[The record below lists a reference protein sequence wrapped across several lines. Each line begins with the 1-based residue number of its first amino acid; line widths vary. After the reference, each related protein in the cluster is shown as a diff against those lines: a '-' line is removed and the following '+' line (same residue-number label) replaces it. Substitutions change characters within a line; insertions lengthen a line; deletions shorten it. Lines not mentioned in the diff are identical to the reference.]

1 MFEQSLIW
9 VPPSARTDDTW
20 LPPTDC
26 VWNGP
31 EWLQSKQRLKIEV
44 YLDLEHLIKVSLKIP
59 DAAQLDVIND
69 LLLLKSQ
76 SGDEETLA
84 RQYTA
89 GYQPNNAE
97 IRPPFQVTSIKE
109 TSSQVENFQS
119 IPFMKEYKDQS
130 FEVKHDSL
138 LISRD

>member
-9 VPPSARTDDTW
+9 VPPPARIDAAW

-26 VWNGP
+26 VWDGP
-31 EWLQSKQRLKIEV
+31 EWLQSKQRLKVEP

-76 SGDEETLA
+76 SENKEGLA
-84 RQYTA
+84 CQYTA
-89 GYQPNNAE
+89 GYQPNNAKSS
-97 IRPPFQVTSIKE
+97 PPFQITSIKE
-109 TSSQVENFQS
+109 TSSNVENFQS
-119 IPFMKEYKDQS
+119 ITFMKEYKDQS
-130 FEVKHDSL
+130 FEVDNVAL
-138 LISRD
+138 DYQA